1 MSKKFRT
8 AERLLYTYPLNVMR
22 LREVRYSLWRL
33 RLETDCHAQ
42 SYEASCAGAG
52 THSDPP
58 GQYVQQITALEGKAE
73 QYLHVTE
80 TIRGIRYRLGRSC
93 EKADAQKL
101 SIMELHYFERR
112 TLKELAF
119 HLQMSE
125 RTIFRRRDELIGQV
139 IDEMKL

>member
-1 MSKKFRT
+1 MSKKFKT

-22 LREVRYSLWRL
+22 LREARYSLWRL

-42 SYEASCAGAG
+42 RYEASCAGAG

-58 GQYVQQITALEGKAE
+58 GQYVQQITVLEEREAE
-73 QYLHVTE
+73 YLQATE
-80 TIRGIRYRLGRSC
+80 TIRDIRYRLGRSC
-93 EKADAQKL
+93 EKVDAQKL
-101 SIMELHYFERR
+101 SVMELHYFERR
-112 TLKELAF
+112 TLKQLAF

-125 RTIFRRRDELIGQV
+125 RTVFRRRDELIGQV